1 MYIPFIAINTYAI
14 VHFQFVI
21 ICFSIFGW
29 DDIDSLKHFFVHM
42 LFKIHNILKMYTYNN
57 EDKQTQ
63 KKIKKELKYSKQKQM
78 QLVQR

>member
-1 MYIPFIAINTYAI
+1 
-14 VHFQFVI
+14 
-21 ICFSIFGW
+21 
-29 DDIDSLKHFFVHM
+29 
-42 LFKIHNILKMYTYNN
+42 MYTYNN